1 MILGVFV
8 RDVDSGNAEREP
20 IDDPTGWR
28 VIGAAGTRPSE
39 NPLIPIEGD
48 NTANNTSTDGTTSVH
63 SSSNPNPQ
71 TGMNFMSNAHLELL
85 EEGEE
90 EGNDTFSE
98 QTPRPNRYVFQKEEG
113 TLLVDEKLSAE
124 PESLTMDSGGIPKV
138 SMTTTFASKSNT
150 RSQSYPLENP
160 HRLYQ
165 QMEKPPLLPQNKY
178 VTQPPKPIQ
187 SPRITT
193 NLIPKSRPS
202 LSSQSLPYRVYRQ
215 QDSSSASPSDSPTT
229 TSSFNNAINYGGANG
244 GKMTEVEKKRY
255 ELQMR
260 VNRART
266 QMPSHIVLRVFREP
280 SECVEIEE
288 MLAGLV

>member
-48 NTANNTSTDGTTSVH
+48 NTAKYKSTDRTTSIVH

-71 TGMNFMSNAHLELL
+71 GGMNFMSNAHLEFL
-85 EEGEE
+85 EDGE
-90 EGNDTFSE
+90 EGNDTLSE

-113 TLLVDEKLSAE
+113 TFLVDDTPIIE
-124 PESLTMDSGGIPKV
+124 PGSLTMKLGG
-138 SMTTTFASKSNT
+138 TTAPASKA
-150 RSQSYPLENP
+150 RSQSYPLEKR

-165 QMEKPPLLPQNKY
+165 QMEKSLPPPPLNEY

-187 SPRITT
+187 PPRITT
-193 NLIPKSRPS
+193 NLIPKYRPS
-202 LSSQSLPYRVYRQ
+202 LSSQSLPYPTHRQ
-215 QDSSSASPSDSPTT
+215 QDSSSDSAT
-229 TSSFNNAINYGGANG
+229 TSSSFINAINYGGANG
-244 GKMTEVEKKRY
+244 GKMTDAEKKRY

-266 QMPSHIVLRVFREP
+266 QMPGHIVLRVFREP
-280 SECVEIEE
+280 SECVEIEDI
-288 MLAGLV
+288 LAALG

>member
-8 RDVDSGNAEREP
+8 RDVDSGNAERKP

-39 NPLIPIEGD
+39 NPLIPIESD
-48 NTANNTSTDGTTSVH
+48 NTANNTITDRTTS
-63 SSSNPNPQ
+63 SNSNPQ
-71 TGMNFMSNAHLELL
+71 AGMNFMSNAHLEFL
-85 EEGEE
+85 EEGEDRH
-90 EGNDTFSE
+90 NSLSE
-98 QTPRPNRYVFQKEEG
+98 QTPRPNRYVFQREE
-113 TLLVDEKLSAE
+113 TLLIDEKSSTE
-124 PESLTMDSGGIPKV
+124 PESLIMDSGESSRV
-138 SMTTTFASKSNT
+138 SASNT
-150 RSQSYPLENP
+150 RSQSYPLES

-165 QMEKPPLLPQNKY
+165 QMEQPLPPPPPPQNKY

-187 SPRITT
+187 PPRITT
-193 NLIPKSRPS
+193 SLQNSRPS
-202 LSSQSLPYRVYRQ
+202 LSSQSLPYRKYRQ
-215 QDSSSASPSDSPTT
+215 QGSSSASTLDSAITS
-229 TSSFNNAINYGGANG
+229 SSFNNAVNYGGANG

-266 QMPSHIVLRVFREP
+266 QMPSHIMLRVFREP

-288 MLAGLV
+288 LLEGLG

>member
-1 MILGVFV
+1 MILGVLV

-28 VIGAAGTRPSE
+28 VISAAGTRPSE

-48 NTANNTSTDGTTSVH
+48 NAANNTSTDRTTTSIH
-63 SSSNPNPQ
+63 SRSGSNPQ
-71 TGMNFMSNAHLELL
+71 TGMNFMSNAHLEYL

-90 EGNDTFSE
+90 GNNTLLE
-98 QTPRPNRYVFQKEEG
+98 QMTPRPNRYVFQREG
-113 TLLVDEKLSAE
+113 ALLIDEKSSTE
-124 PESLTMDSGGIPKV
+124 PESFTMDSGGSSSVNQRMYK
-138 SMTTTFASKSNT
+138 
-150 RSQSYPLENP
+150 PLP
-160 HRLYQ
+160 PP
-165 QMEKPPLLPQNKY
+165 PPLQSEY

-187 SPRITT
+187 PPRVASY
-193 NLIPKSRPS
+193 LIPKSRLS
-202 LSSQSLPYRVYRQ
+202 LSSQSLPYRRSGR
-215 QDSSSASPSDSPTT
+215 QDSSSTTDSAT
-229 TSSFNNAINYGGANG
+229 TSSSFNAINYGGANG

-288 MLAGLV
+288 ILAGLD

>member
-39 NPLIPIEGD
+39 NPLIPIEDD
-48 NTANNTSTDGTTSVH
+48 NTANNSSSYRTASSH
-63 SSSNPNPQ
+63 SRSNSSNPQP
-71 TGMNFMSNAHLELL
+71 GMNFMSNSHLEFL

-90 EGNDTFSE
+90 WNNTSSE
-98 QTPRPNRYVFQKEEG
+98 QTPRLNHYMFQREG
-113 TLLVDEKLSAE
+113 SLLDEKSYTD
-124 PESLTMDSGGIPKV
+124 PESLTMDVGGSSRV
-138 SMTTTFASKSNT
+138 SISTKSASKTN
-150 RSQSYPLENP
+150 RSQSYQLENP

-165 QMEKPPLLPQNKY
+165 PPTPQNKY
-178 VTQPPKPIQ
+178 VTQPPKPIPP
-187 SPRITT
+187 PRVTA
-193 NLIPKSRPS
+193 NLIPKSRQT
-202 LSSQSLPYRVYRQ
+202 LSSQSLPNRKYGR
-215 QDSSSASPSDSPTT
+215 QDSSSASTSDSATT
-229 TSSFNNAINYGGANG
+229 SSSFNNAINYGGANG
-244 GKMTEVEKKRY
+244 GKMTEAEKKRY
-255 ELQMR
+255 LLQTR

-288 MLAGLV
+288 MLAGLR